1 METLEDKME
10 DALINNR
17 VEFVDL
23 LLEKGV
29 SMKKFLTTDRLNN
42 LFEAVTVSTTHDD
55 VHIIAVQTYHSPVFT
70 LLLASAYVSR
80 TGMGWWLPLMAV
92 E

>member
-1 METLEDKME
+1 METLEDKMR

-42 LFEAVTVSTTHDD
+42 LFKAVIVSTTHDD
-55 VHIIAVQTYHSPVFT
+55 VRPT
-70 LLLASAYVSR
+70 
-80 TGMGWWLPLMAV
+80 
-92 E
+92 

>member
-29 SMKKFLTTDRLNN
+29 SMREFLTTDRLQN
-42 LFEAVTVSTTHDD
+42 LLKAVKAVSTAHKD
-55 VHIIAVQTYHSPVFT
+55 VRPSTVNP
-70 LLLASAYVSR
+70 LLSR
-80 TGMGWWLPLMAV
+80 PRGLN
-92 E
+92 

>member
-29 SMKKFLTTDRLNN
+29 SMKKFLTTDLLNN

-55 VHIIAVQTYHSPVFT
+55 VH
-70 LLLASAYVSR
+70 
-80 TGMGWWLPLMAV
+80 
-92 E
+92 

>member
-55 VHIIAVQTYHSPVFT
+55 VKPS
-70 LLLASAYVSR
+70 
-80 TGMGWWLPLMAV
+80 
-92 E
+92 

>member
-42 LFEAVTVSTTHDD
+42 LFKAVIVSTTHDD
-55 VHIIAVQTYHSPVFT
+55 VRPT
-70 LLLASAYVSR
+70 
-80 TGMGWWLPLMAV
+80 
-92 E
+92 

>member
-1 METLEDKME
+1 MDTLEDKMK
-10 DALINNR
+10 DALIYNR

-29 SMKKFLTTDRLNN
+29 CMRKFLTTDRLNN

-55 VHIIAVQTYHSPVFT
+55 VKPS
-70 LLLASAYVSR
+70 
-80 TGMGWWLPLMAV
+80 
-92 E
+92 

>member
-10 DALINNR
+10 NALINNR

-29 SMKKFLTTDRLNN
+29 SMRKFLTTDRLNN

-55 VHIIAVQTYHSPVFT
+55 VH
-70 LLLASAYVSR
+70 
-80 TGMGWWLPLMAV
+80 
-92 E
+92 

>member
-29 SMKKFLTTDRLNN
+29 CMKKFLTTDRLNN
-42 LFEAVTVSTTHDD
+42 LFEAVNVSTTHDD
-55 VHIIAVQTYHSPVFT
+55 VH
-70 LLLASAYVSR
+70 
-80 TGMGWWLPLMAV
+80 
-92 E
+92 

>member
-1 METLEDKME
+1 MCWLIQQMETLEDKME

-29 SMKKFLTTDRLNN
+29 SMRKFLTTDRLNN
-42 LFEAVTVSTTHDD
+42 LFKAVTVSSTHGD
-55 VHIIAVQTYHSPVFT
+55 VRPT
-70 LLLASAYVSR
+70 
-80 TGMGWWLPLMAV
+80 
-92 E
+92 

>member
-1 METLEDKME
+1 MDTLEKTMQ

-29 SMKKFLTTDRLNN
+29 SMRKFLTTDRLNN
-42 LFEAVTVSTTHDD
+42 LFQAVTVSTTHDD
-55 VHIIAVQTYHSPVFT
+55 VKTILDI
-70 LLLASAYVSR
+70 R
-80 TGMGWWLPLMAV
+80 TSYKTILYINRFISLH
-92 E
+92 

>member
-29 SMKKFLTTDRLNN
+29 SMRKFLTTDRLNN
-42 LFEAVTVSTTHDD
+42 LFKAVIVSTTHDD
-55 VHIIAVQTYHSPVFT
+55 VRPT
-70 LLLASAYVSR
+70 
-80 TGMGWWLPLMAV
+80 
-92 E
+92 

>member
-1 METLEDKME
+1 ME

-29 SMKKFLTTDRLNN
+29 SMGKFLTTDRLQN
-42 LFEAVTVSTTHDD
+42 LLKAVTVSTTHED
-55 VHIIAVQTYHSPVFT
+55 VRPTY
-70 LLLASAYVSR
+70 R
-80 TGMGWWLPLMAV
+80 
-92 E
+92 

>member
-1 METLEDKME
+1 METLEDKMK

-29 SMKKFLTTDRLNN
+29 CMKKFLTTDRLNN
-42 LFEAVTVSTTHDD
+42 LFEAVTVSTTHND
-55 VHIIAVQTYHSPVFT
+55 VH
-70 LLLASAYVSR
+70 
-80 TGMGWWLPLMAV
+80 
-92 E
+92 

>member
-1 METLEDKME
+1 MEPVEDKME

-29 SMKKFLTTDRLNN
+29 SMRKFLTTDRLNN
-42 LFEAVTVSTTHDD
+42 LVKAVIVSTTHDD
-55 VHIIAVQTYHSPVFT
+55 VRPT
-70 LLLASAYVSR
+70 
-80 TGMGWWLPLMAV
+80 
-92 E
+92 

>member
-1 METLEDKME
+1 METLEEKME

-29 SMKKFLTTDRLNN
+29 CMKKFLTTDRLNS
-42 LFEAVTVSTTHDD
+42 LFKAVNVSTTHDD
-55 VHIIAVQTYHSPVFT
+55 VH
-70 LLLASAYVSR
+70 
-80 TGMGWWLPLMAV
+80 
-92 E
+92 

>member
-1 METLEDKME
+1 MKTLEDKME

-29 SMKKFLTTDRLNN
+29 SMRKFLTTDRLNN
-42 LFEAVTVSTTHDD
+42 LFEAVNVSTTHDD
-55 VHIIAVQTYHSPVFT
+55 VRPT
-70 LLLASAYVSR
+70 
-80 TGMGWWLPLMAV
+80 
-92 E
+92 

>member
-10 DALINNR
+10 DALVNNR

-29 SMKKFLTTDRLNN
+29 SMRKLLTTDRLNN
-42 LFEAVTVSTTHDD
+42 LFKAVTVS
-55 VHIIAVQTYHSPVFT
+55 
-70 LLLASAYVSR
+70 
-80 TGMGWWLPLMAV
+80 
-92 E
+92 